1 LDESFERYEGYGGLK
16 MPKNSLG
23 ERNYTIRLRLGLVF
37 ITFPQGNRER
47 NRDASNR
54 YQAESNFSLT
64 VYVGE

>member
-1 LDESFERYEGYGGLK
+1 MSVLTSKVGRYHEGNAHY
-16 MPKNSLG
+16 G